1 MHGLSTE
8 GSKPNLY
15 GRLRNFM
22 RNGKIKNVNVKSEPG
37 LLPLLLPKQVLA
49 MQAGNVPYE
58 KQQKQVQAHS
68 MVLSETT
75 LNLLHLRIF
84 FFSQFFKFLQN
95 KARVVT

>member
-1 MHGLSTE
+1 
-8 GSKPNLY
+8 
-15 GRLRNFM
+15 M

-68 MVLSETT
+68 MVLLGTD
-75 LNLLHLRIF
+75 LNLLHLCIF
-84 FFSQFFKFLQN
+84 FK
-95 KARVVT
+95 

>member
-1 MHGLSTE
+1 
-8 GSKPNLY
+8 
-15 GRLRNFM
+15 M

-75 LNLLHLRIF
+75 LNLLQFKHF
-84 FFSQFFKFLQN
+84 FLSVFQVF
-95 KARVVT
+95 TE

>member
-75 LNLLHLRIF
+75 LNLLQFKHF
-84 FFSQFFKFLQN
+84 FLSVFQVF
-95 KARVVT
+95 TE